1 MPRARSDRVI
11 PVAPVDRLI
20 RRAGAQRVSSSAS
33 ERLAEILEWIGT
45 QMAKEALR
53 FAQHAKR
60 STVTSA
66 DIDAAFLQGDA
77 RESPLK
83 ISNLTFCSSIP

>member
-1 MPRARSDRVI
+1 MPRARSDRII

-66 DIDAAFLQGDA
+66 DVDAAF
-77 RESPLK
+77 
-83 ISNLTFCSSIP
+83 SSWGSRGKAPEKF